1 MSTLLK
7 ATLQELPA
15 TEGAPP
21 IGKPVNVQF
30 NPTTLRV
37 QISNRSAG
45 GQQAGSQARQRPGTG
60 EMTVSFDL
68 IFDTADEGSTDAP
81 VPVTS
86 KTMIVEKFV
95 RPRGSAPNEQTPP
108 RVEFKWGTF
117 LVQGVMESA
126 NIDLDLFAADGTP
139 LRAKVSVSIKGQN
152 PKYRYDPVLP
162 AAGAN
167 SGNTSAPPRPPN
179 RAPAGSPG
187 TVGGA
192 DSPSQVS
199 QAMPGESLQQL
210 AARNGLDPAAWR
222 ALADGVLNPLSL
234 QAGIEIALPLNLN
247 QGAGLGATALG
258 RDTVS
263 ITGQLPLVAQSAA
276 TSATARQDPVAQGQ
290 AMARQGGVQGSINQV
305 NNTIQRQALLRS
317 QSGFGLQQAAASTA
331 AQSSKPASQ
340 SSNTVPRQELR
351 LYGRDLPLRPQRG
364 GNQAAPIT
372 ADPTTPEWQ
381 ALSSRGGASP
391 STNNSSKRP
400 GGCCGCGPK
409 RSPSMNKRGR

>member
-1 MSTLLK
+1 MTSLLK

-21 IGKPVNVQF
+21 IGEPVNVQF

-60 EMTVSFDL
+60 EMAVSFDL
-68 IFDTADEGSTDAP
+68 IFDTADEGTTDAP
-81 VPVTS
+81 VPVTR

-117 LVQGVMESA
+117 VVQGVMESA
-126 NIDLDLFAADGTP
+126 NIDLDLFAANGTP

-152 PKYRYDPVLP
+152 PEYRYDPVLP

-167 SGNTSAPPRPPN
+167 SGNTAAPPRSPN
-179 RAPAGSPG
+179 RPAAGSPG

-192 DSPSQVS
+192 DNPSQVS

-222 ALADGVLNPLSL
+222 ALAEGIKNP
-234 QAGIEIALPLNLN
+234 QALLAGEEIPLPSSLN
-247 QGAGLGATALG
+247 QGAGLGGNSG
-258 RDTVS
+258 RDAQS
-263 ITGQLPLVAQSAA
+263 ITSQLPLLSNDTTAKSASGNA
-276 TSATARQDPVAQGQ
+276 VTQGQ
-290 AMARQGGVQGSINQV
+290 ALSQLGGVQGSIRHLAGTQ
-305 NNTIQRQALLRS
+305 QRQALLAS
-317 QSGFGLQQAAASTA
+317 QSGFGLTQQAATTA
-331 AQSSKPASQ
+331 NQSAANQ
-340 SSNTVPRQELR
+340 SAHYEPRP
-351 LYGRDLPLRPQRG
+351 YGRNAPLRPQRPTD
-364 GNQAAPIT
+364 QAAPAT
-372 ADPTTPEWQ
+372 ADPTVPQWQ
-381 ALSSRGGASP
+381 ALPNRTTTQAPGGKRSS
-391 STNNSSKRP
+391 
-400 GGCCGCGPK
+400 GCCGCVTP
-409 RSPSMNKRGR
+409 NKSQRGH